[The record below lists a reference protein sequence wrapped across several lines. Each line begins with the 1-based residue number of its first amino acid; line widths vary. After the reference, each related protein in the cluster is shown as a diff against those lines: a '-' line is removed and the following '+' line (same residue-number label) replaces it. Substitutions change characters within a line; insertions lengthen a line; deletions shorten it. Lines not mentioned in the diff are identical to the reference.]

1 MEQDNNDVIANK
13 LNAILGIEVEED
25 NKLIEISQEQPS
37 TDITIV
43 EESDIL
49 PAIPQEQPST
59 DLDEDFEF
67 ARSNMKEISKVGMNA
82 IKELSYVARD
92 SQTPRIYEVLSK
104 MMKDVS
110 DINATIID
118 NHSKKISQ
126 QPVEEASTVKVNSIE
141 NAVFCT
147 SADMLKRIKQNQH
160 K

>member
-1 MEQDNNDVIANK
+1 MEEIDTIDQK
-13 LNAILGIEVEED
+13 LNAILGVESDFEPSS
-25 NKLIEISQEQPS
+25 NVPEIYEPTEIEIINNKENIPATIDNEQSS
-37 TDITIV
+37 T
-43 EESDIL
+43 EF
-49 PAIPQEQPST
+49 
-59 DLDEDFEF
+59 DEDFEF
-67 ARSNMKEISKVGMNA
+67 ARNNMKEISKVGMNA

-126 QPVEEASTVKVNSIE
+126 QPVEETSAVKVNSIE

>member
-1 MEQDNNDVIANK
+1 MEEVDTIEQK
-13 LNAILGIEVEED
+13 LNAILGVEPDVKENNVPSVIIEPNE
-25 NKLIEISQEQPS
+25 IEILDNN
-37 TDITIV
+37 TDIA
-43 EESDIL
+43 
-49 PAIPQEQPST
+49 PAENNEADSQFN
-59 DLDEDFEF
+59 EDFEF
-67 ARSNMKEISKVGMNA
+67 ARNNMKEISKVGMNA

-126 QPVEEASTVKVNSIE
+126 QPVEEASAVKVNSIE

-147 SADMLKRIKQNQH
+147 SSDMLKRIKQNQH

>member
-37 TDITIV
+37 TDY
-43 EESDIL
+43 
-49 PAIPQEQPST
+49 
-59 DLDEDFEF
+59 DEDFEF

>member
-1 MEQDNNDVIANK
+1 MEEIDTIDQK
-13 LNAILGIEVEED
+13 LNAILGVE
-25 NKLIEISQEQPS
+25 P
-37 TDITIV
+37 DITI
-43 EESDIL
+43 EENNVPEIYE
-49 PAIPQEQPST
+49 PAEIEIIDNKNEIAISQNENMEST
-59 DLDEDFEF
+59 DFDEDFEF
-67 ARSNMKEISKVGMNA
+67 ARNNMKEISKVGMNA

-126 QPVEEASTVKVNSIE
+126 QPVEEASAVKVNSIE